1 MTTDEEITSE
11 VTIVTTAEGNAD
23 KMPALDAARFAGVL
37 LAKDDGS
44 RPGTMALAR
53 VVIRLAMSIEDYETL
68 VDFLAMDSNHHFNG
82 AACRA
87 IARALK
93 AQRPQ

>member
-1 MTTDEEITSE
+1 MTDEEITSE
-11 VTIVTTAEGNAD
+11 VTIVTTE
-23 KMPALDAARFAGVL
+23 PAASDLPAHDAARFARII
-37 LAKDDGS
+37 LAQDDGT
-44 RPGTMALAR
+44 RPGMMLLAR
-53 VVIRLAMSIEDYETL
+53 VVMRLEMSIEDYETL
-68 VDFLAMDSNHHFNG
+68 VDFLAVETNQVFHG